1 MKDSVI
7 KYINEL
13 EGFKTAIKNLHWSS
27 SNMNVHKL
35 FDDIADSVSNIQDEV
50 SEMEQG
56 LHGQIAKNTLKPIQ
70 YTIESDTKFLTD
82 ILDKTKTFYN
92 TIKDDEYIGIRS
104 SIESFIG
111 ELNKYQY
118 LMKLSLKENLIKKFK
133 GETLN
138 EAFKSKKLDALNRQH
153 GGLDW
158 GAYNASELTDDE
170 IGDTFERGGR
180 HFNSNHDITFKDGS
194 GVHVNPTKAHRNI
207 NNGFRMT
214 PDKEGYD
221 RHAELTRRNHW
232 SGRELPRDEYWSRNP
247 HYNNLKWGFKNVE
260 NGKHKLHHSWKDNF
274 KPGEKTDQG
283 HFMSYDG
290 QGEGYGSY
298 GGEEEF
304 GTGMNH
310 RLSKVD
316 HAKDWYNMKN
326 MDRQQKRDY
335 LERKY
340 KGKLHPALYHDFENE
355 NTKKDKQN
363 TLRLTEN
370 QLHDIIKESVKK
382 VLKEGKNGMPK
393 R

>member
-1 MKDSVI
+1 
-7 KYINEL
+7 
-13 EGFKTAIKNLHWSS
+13 
-27 SNMNVHKL
+27 
-35 FDDIADSVSNIQDEV
+35 
-50 SEMEQG
+50 
-56 LHGQIAKNTLKPIQ
+56 
-70 YTIESDTKFLTD
+70 
-82 ILDKTKTFYN
+82 
-92 TIKDDEYIGIRS
+92 
-104 SIESFIG
+104 
-111 ELNKYQY
+111 
-118 LMKLSLKENLIKKFK
+118 MKLCLKENIIKRLKNK
-133 GETLN
+133 KLN

-194 GVHVNPTKAHRNI
+194 GVHINPTKAHRNI

-221 RHAELTRRNHW
+221 RHMELTRRNHW
-232 SGRELPRDEYWSRNP
+232 SGRELPSDEYWSRNP
-247 HYNNLKWGFKNVE
+247 HYNRLKMGFGNVE

-274 KPGEKTDQG
+274 RPGERDSQG
-283 HFMSYDG
+283 NFMNMSGNGDG
-290 QGEGYGSY
+290 PGSY
-298 GGEEEF
+298 GGEEQL

-310 RLSKVD
+310 RLSTVD

-370 QLHDIIKESVKK
+370 QLHNIIKESVKK
-382 VLKEGKNGMPK
+382 VLKEGDWDTPK
-393 R
+393 RQKALKQVAGRAFADSDRLTKMGRHDEAQKRFQVGVDAHQRLNGFPSKSDMQNNKDFKEGMKKSWSTGRFAKGGKFGKK